1 VAVRMPT
8 LTRVE
13 FSRGL
18 RPDSPRF
25 VLMIEMPDSVV
36 AELNA
41 RKLNLETRAYE
52 IASEIRHADRSN
64 KPESHMSLM
73 SCTKGKVKNIESL
86 GEPSLLAYDGCR
98 AWVIKKPSQLQE
110 LLDKGWQ
117 SRQKSPGSST

>member
-1 VAVRMPT
+1 M
-8 LTRVE
+8 RVE

-25 VLMIEMPDSVV
+25 VLMVEMPDRVV
-36 AELNA
+36 ADLNA
-41 RKLNLETRAYE
+41 RKVNLETRAYE
-52 IASEIRHADRSN
+52 IAGETRYGGDRSN

-86 GEPSLLAYDGCR
+86 GEPSLLAQDGCR

-110 LLDKGWQ
+110 LNDRGWQ